1 MEESTDTAVQTGV
14 MFLKV
19 VAPFYMVIAA
29 KLTSDG
35 ILRGAGLMGR
45 FMAATFTDLILRV
58 ALAFILSRSFGAT
71 GIWAAWPIGWFIA
84 AILSVLFYISAFG
97 EGMKHSACTEF
108 RKRTAK

>member
-1 MEESTDTAVQTGV
+1 

-58 ALAFILSRSFGAT
+58 ALAFILSRYFGAT

-84 AILSVLFYISAFG
+84 AILSVLFYISAF
-97 EGMKHSACTEF
+97 
-108 RKRTAK
+108 AKDTKVPVKP